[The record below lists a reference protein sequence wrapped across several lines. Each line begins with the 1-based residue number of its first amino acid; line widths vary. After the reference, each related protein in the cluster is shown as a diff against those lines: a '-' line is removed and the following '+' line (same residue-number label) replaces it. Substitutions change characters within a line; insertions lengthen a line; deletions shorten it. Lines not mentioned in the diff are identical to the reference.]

1 MTAMTIIEIHQ
12 VLLICPR
19 GPIAES
25 ASTVHDGREDLHG
38 TAWYA
43 AAVVLFPMYLIIAS
57 L

>member
-12 VLLICPR
+12 VLPICPR

-43 AAVVLFPMYLIIAS
+43 AAVVLFPMYLMIAS